1 VSQYGARRGG
11 AAQGV
16 IEVSLLLPDLRDA
29 LWFIMQCSE
38 TRVGNCQI
46 NAYNQISSRRPEL
59 SGL

>member
-1 VSQYGARRGG
+1 V
-11 AAQGV
+11 QGV